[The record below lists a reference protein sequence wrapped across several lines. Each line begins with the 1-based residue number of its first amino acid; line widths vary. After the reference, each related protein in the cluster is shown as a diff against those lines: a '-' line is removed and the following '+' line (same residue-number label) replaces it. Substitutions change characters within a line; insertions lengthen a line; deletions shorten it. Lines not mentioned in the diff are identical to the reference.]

1 MSSETTLS
9 RRRFLQ
15 AAAAVG
21 LGSVALPGELLAGYD
36 FLAPL
41 SVGNPLAAYPN
52 RGWEELYRDVYRT
65 DGSFVFLC
73 APNDTHNCL
82 LRAYT
87 KNGVVVRIEPTYG
100 YGKARDLYGNR
111 ASSRWDPRG
120 CQKGFALARR
130 IYGDRRV
137 RGARVRKGFRSWVER
152 GCPRDADGRPPAD
165 LFRRGSDTWETLPFE
180 KAYDLHARAL
190 LDIAKTY
197 SGEAGADRLRR
208 QGYDPAMIAAMEGA
222 GTRTLKHRGGM
233 PLLGPFRIYAL
244 ARFANLLGLLDAKLR
259 QTAPADAKGGV
270 NWDSY
275 SWHTDLPPGHPM
287 VTGEQ
292 TVEFDLFAA
301 EHAKLILVWGMNWIT
316 TKMPDAHWLTE
327 ARQRGTKVVVIAC
340 EYSATANKG
349 DEVIVVR
356 PGTTPALA
364 LGLAHVILRE
374 KRFDRDFVRRN
385 TDLPLLVRMDTL
397 APLRAGDLPGAAPP
411 AVLSNYVRLLADGEK
426 PPPAHRQDTQLVPA
440 ALRGEWG
447 DGVVWDLEAEAP
459 AVLTRDEV
467 GDRFDA
473 RGLDPALEGSFE
485 VELASGEKVEA
496 RPVFDLV
503 QSYVRANFDPE
514 TVSRITWAPA
524 EAIVSLA
531 RAIADAPEKTLFALG
546 MGPNQFFNNDLK
558 DRAVFLLAALTR
570 NVGFLG
576 GNVGSYAGN
585 YRITLFSGVPQ
596 WAAEDPFEPELDPT
610 KPAHTRYCVRFE
622 SAHYFN
628 YGDAPLRE
636 GTELFTGRT
645 HVPTPSKALFL
656 SNSNSI
662 LGNTKWHYD
671 VVHNTL
677 PKVDCVAFADWW
689 WTGSCEYADV
699 VYGVDSWAEAKI
711 PDVTASCTNPF
722 LQVFPRTPLPRL
734 FDTRPDVEVVAGVAR
749 SLGALTGEPRFAD
762 AFRFIA
768 EGKPE
773 VYLQRI
779 LDGSPNARGYRFED
793 LERDCAEGTPA
804 LLLSRTYPR
813 TTGWEQSHEGKPWY
827 TRSGRIE
834 LYRGEPEWVASG
846 ENLPVYREPVDST
859 FYEPNVLVAKPHPAI
874 RPKAPEEYGLAR
886 DDQRA
891 AARQVRHVVRPWPE
905 VEATR
910 HPLAAQGHRFVYH
923 TPKYRHGVHTT
934 PAETD
939 VVAVFLGPFGDL
951 YRRDKRAPF
960 VTEGYVD
967 IHPEDARELGIAD
980 GDYVWIQGDP
990 AEKPF
995 RGWRDDPEFA
1005 AVAKLV
1011 LRARY
1016 YPGTPRGVLR
1026 TFHNMYGSTIG
1037 SVRGAKTR
1045 PDGLAKNPDT
1055 GYQSMYRTG
1064 SHQSA
1069 TRAWLKPTLMTDS
1082 LVRRS
1087 AFGQVIGKGFAG
1099 DIHCPTG
1106 APREAFVRIEKVE
1119 DGGLDGK
1126 GVWRPAALGFRPAN
1140 ENEALARY
1148 LAGGYVAKGGEK
1160 PEPKKS

>member
-1 MSSETTLS
+1 MTLGAGFS

-15 AAAAVG
+15 LAATVG
-21 LGSVALPGELLAGYD
+21 FGSVALPRELLAGYEM
-36 FLAPL
+36 LAPL
-41 SVGNPLAAYPN
+41 AVANPLAHYPN
-52 RGWEELYRDVYRT
+52 RDWEQQYRDVYRT
-65 DGSFVFLC
+65 DGSFHFLC

-87 KNGVVVRIEPTYG
+87 KNGVVVRIEPSWG
-100 YGKARDLYGNR
+100 YGKARDLDGNV
-111 ASSRWDPRG
+111 ASQRWDPRG

-130 IYGDRRV
+130 VYGDRRID
-137 RGARVRKGFRSWVER
+137 GARVRRGFQQWVES
-152 GCPRDADGRPPAD
+152 GCPRGADGRPPAE
-165 LFRRGSDTWETLPFE
+165 LFRRGDDVWEKVPFE
-180 KAYDLHARAL
+180 KAFDLHARAL
-190 LDIAKTY
+190 ADIAATY
-197 SGEAGADRLRR
+197 SGEGGATRLRT
-208 QGYDPAMIAAMEGA
+208 QGYDPAMIEAMEGA

-244 ARFANLLGLLDAKLR
+244 TRLANALALLDAKVR
-259 QTAPADAKGGV
+259 GVGPDEAKGATA
-270 NWDSY
+270 WDSY

-292 TVEFDLFAA
+292 TVEFDLFSA
-301 EHAKLILVWGMNWIT
+301 ERSKLLIVWGMNWIT

-374 KRFDRDFVRRN
+374 KRWNDAFVRGH

-397 APLRAGDLPGAAPP
+397 ETLRASDLPGAGAP
-411 AVLSNYVRLLADGEK
+411 AALSNYVRVLADGEK
-426 PPPAHRQDTQLVPA
+426 PPASHLHDAQQLPR
-440 ALRGEWG
+440 ALREEWG
-447 DGVVWDLEAEAP
+447 DFVVWDAKAKKP
-459 AVLTRDEV
+459 VAISRDDV
-467 GDRFDA
+467 GA
-473 RGLDPALEGSFE
+473 RLAQRGVEPALEGRFE
-485 VELASGEKVEA
+485 VELASGA
-496 RPVFDLV
+496 RVQVQPVFELV
-503 QSYVRANFDPE
+503 RRYVLDNFDPK
-514 TVSRITWAPA
+514 TVSEITWAP
-524 EAIVSLA
+524 EQAIVSLA
-531 RAIADAPEKTLFALG
+531 REIAANPEHVLFALG

-558 DRAVFLLAALTR
+558 DRTVFLLAALSR

-585 YRITLFSGVPQ
+585 YKLTLFGGVPK
-596 WAAEDPFEPELDPT
+596 WAVEDPFELELDPAAT
-610 KPAHTRYCVRFE
+610 PHTRYAVRFE

-636 GTELFTGRT
+636 GNRLFTGKG
-645 HVPTPSKALFL
+645 HVPVPSKALFL

-677 PKVDCVAFADWW
+677 PKVECVAFADWW

-699 VYGVDSWAEAKI
+699 VYGVDSWAETKV
-711 PDVTASCTNPF
+711 PDITASCTNPF
-722 LQVFPRTPLPRL
+722 LQVFPRTPLARL
-734 FDTRPDVEVVAGVAR
+734 FDTRADVEVVAGVAKA
-749 SLGALTGEPRFAD
+749 LGERIGDRRFAD
-762 AFRFIA
+762 AWKFVH

-779 LDGSPNARGYRFED
+779 LDHSACARGYRIEE
-793 LERDCAEGTPA
+793 LEQSCADGTPA
-804 LLLSRTYPR
+804 LMMTRTYPR
-813 TTGWEQSHEGKPWY
+813 ATGWEQSHEDKPWY
-827 TRSGRIE
+827 TRSGRLE
-834 LYRGEPEWVASG
+834 LYRPEPEWIESG

-859 FYEPNVLVAKPHPAI
+859 FYEPNVLVARPHPAI
-874 RPKAPEEYGLAR
+874 RPIAPDGFGIPDADR
-886 DDQRA
+886 RA
-891 AARQVRHVVRPWPE
+891 PVRQVRHVVRPWKE
-905 VEATR
+905 VAKTQ

-923 TPKYRHGVHTT
+923 TPKFRHGVHTT
-934 PAETD
+934 PADTD
-939 VVAVFLGPFGDL
+939 VVAVFLGPFGDIH
-951 YRRDKRAPF
+951 RRDKRMPF

-967 IHPEDARELGIAD
+967 INPADARELGIAD

-995 RGWRDDPEFA
+995 RGWQNDPAFA
-1005 AVAKLV
+1005 EVAKLV

-1045 PDGLAKNPDT
+1045 PDGLAKSPTT

-1069 TRAWLKPTLMTDS
+1069 TRAWLKPTLMTDT
-1082 LVRRS
+1082 LARRAS
-1087 AFGQVIGKGFAG
+1087 FGQTIGKGFAA

-1119 DGGLDGK
+1119 DGGMDGR
-1126 GVWRPAALGFRPAN
+1126 GVWRPAALGFRPTN
-1140 ENEALARY
+1140 ENDAMQRY
-1148 LAGGYVAKGGEK
+1148 LAGAFAEAASDGDEEA
-1160 PEPKKS
+1160 